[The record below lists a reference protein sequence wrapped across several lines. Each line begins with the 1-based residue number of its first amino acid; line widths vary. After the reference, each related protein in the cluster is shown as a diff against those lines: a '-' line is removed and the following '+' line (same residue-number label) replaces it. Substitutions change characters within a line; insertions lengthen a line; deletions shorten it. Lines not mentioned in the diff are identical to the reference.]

1 MGKFVRNIQVV
12 REFDGDK
19 WKFTLLPLNHA
30 DSVTMF
36 ELTKKGA
43 ESMDKEKVFSV
54 TMGMLPR
61 YLIETSG
68 GTDAAG
74 QPLTKDDV
82 LSSAYFIPLLAE
94 VLQEWM
100 ERSMPGNSQPSGV

>member
-1 MGKFVRNIQVV
+1 MGKFVRSIQVV
-12 REFDGDK
+12 RQFDGDT

-36 ELTKKGA
+36 ELSKDAKNI
-43 ESMDKEKVFSV
+43 DKERMFSE
-54 TMGMLPR
+54 TMAMLPR
-61 YLIETSG
+61 YLIDVSG
-68 GTDAAG
+68 GVDAAG
-74 QPLTKDDV
+74 QPITREDV
-82 LSSAYFIPLLAE
+82 LASAYFIPVLAE